1 MASNSNNTDGTGEPM
16 REEFKPCVLVVDDNE
31 MVAHA
36 LGNLLSHEGWRVQ
49 ICYNGLDALREVEC
63 EVLAAAVVDIHLP
76 DISGLV
82 LTAKLRDRY
91 GPKLPIIVLSG
102 DTSMENLR
110 SLPHVGASYFISKPF
125 NSEHL
130 VERLRE
136 FSGAESSGFGVQG
149 SGF

>member
-1 MASNSNNTDGTGEPM
+1 MMFNSNNKDGNGSGLRVGE
-16 REEFKPCVLVVDDNE
+16 RPCVLVVDDNE
-31 MVAHA
+31 AVAHA
-36 LGNLLSHEGWRVQ
+36 LAKILTHEGWRVTL
-49 ICYNGLDALREVEC
+49 CYNGVDALKQVEC
-63 EVLAAAVVDIHLP
+63 ETVAAAVVDIHLP

-82 LTAKLRDRY
+82 LSSKLRERY

-110 SLPHVGASYFISKPF
+110 SLSHVGATYFISKPF

-136 FSGAESSGFGVQG
+136 FAGV
-149 SGF
+149 

>member
-1 MASNSNNTDGTGEPM
+1 MASNTNDTDGSGEGL
-16 REEFKPCVLVVDDNE
+16 RGEQRPCVLVVDDNE

-36 LGNLLSHEGWRVQ
+36 VGRLLNHEGWRVR
-49 ICYNGLDALREVEC
+49 ICYSGLDALKQVEC
-63 EVLAAAVVDIHLP
+63 EMLAAAVVDIHLP

-82 LTAKLRDRY
+82 LSSKLRERY

-110 SLPHVGASYFISKPF
+110 SLEHVGATYFISKPI

-136 FSGAESSGFGVQG
+136 FAGA
-149 SGF
+149 

>member
-1 MASNSNNTDGTGEPM
+1 MASNSNNKDGNGDGS
-16 REEFKPCVLVVDDNE
+16 REDARPCVLVVDDNQ

-36 LGNLLSHEGWRVQ
+36 LGKLLSHEGWRVSV
-49 ICYNGLDALREVEC
+49 CYTGLDALKQVEC
-63 EVLAAAVVDIHLP
+63 EMLAAAVVDIHLP

-82 LTAKLRDRY
+82 LSSKLREKY

-102 DTSMENLR
+102 DTSMENIR
-110 SLPHVGASYFISKPF
+110 SLPHVGATYFISKPI

-136 FSGAESSGFGVQG
+136 FAGAAS
-149 SGF
+149 

>member
-1 MASNSNNTDGTGEPM
+1 MALHSNNKDGNGDAL
-16 REEFKPCVLVVDDNE
+16 REDARPCVLVVDDNQ

-36 LGNLLSHEGWRVQ
+36 LGKLLSHEGWRVSV
-49 ICYNGLDALREVEC
+49 CYTGLAALKQVEC
-63 EVLAAAVVDIHLP
+63 EMLAAAVVDIHLP

-82 LTAKLRDRY
+82 LSSKLRERY

-102 DTSMENLR
+102 DTSMENIR
-110 SLPHVGASYFISKPF
+110 SLPHVGATYFISKPF

-136 FSGAESSGFGVQG
+136 FAGAA
-149 SGF
+149 